1 MKNMSTNKLNK
12 TYDSTFNIL
21 RIKNILDFSFGEDS
35 KVNKKEEDVEMLD
48 MAPKKATIKENII
61 KKINP
66 KENANNSKM
75 ENDKFNPYTIN
86 NDNIID
92 FPESSNYLISKK
104 RKRKNECSSKSIR
117 IHKLKNHFPNKHFRN
132 KSIKPFD
139 IYEKMMGVKEDSLDN
154 DSNEDNKNELDEM
167 KDSKDFNFNNVY
179 DTVLTKFNKINLGK
193 KG

>member
-21 RIKNILDFSFGEDS
+21 RIKNILDFSFGEEN

-61 KKINP
+61 KKINT
-66 KENANNSKM
+66 KENANNSKI
-75 ENDKFNPYTIN
+75 ENDKFNSYTIN